1 MTTPL
6 TIGVVGLGSIGRRHA
21 RLLAGCERVD
31 VRAFDEDPGAAAD
44 LTGVTS
50 MANVDE
56 LLATCDGVVIAT
68 PMRSTRR
75 SPSRPVGP
83 GRRCW
88 WRSP

>member
-21 RLLAGCERVD
+21 RLLTGCERVV
-31 VRAFDEDPGAAAD
+31 VRVFDEDPGAAAD

-56 LLATCDGVVIAT
+56 LHRRAATA
-68 PMRSTRR
+68 
-75 SPSRPVGP
+75 
-83 GRRCW
+83 W
-88 WRSP
+88 